1 MRTVRTLVTLVRTAV
16 AEEESNLTEE
26 RRLPRA
32 SQNLFYGLST
42 FTLALAAPPLAVTL
56 LSEKAPMCDTQATME
71 IKVFA

>member
-56 LSEKAPMCDTQATME
+56 LSEKAPMCDNQATME
-71 IKVFA
+71 IKDFA